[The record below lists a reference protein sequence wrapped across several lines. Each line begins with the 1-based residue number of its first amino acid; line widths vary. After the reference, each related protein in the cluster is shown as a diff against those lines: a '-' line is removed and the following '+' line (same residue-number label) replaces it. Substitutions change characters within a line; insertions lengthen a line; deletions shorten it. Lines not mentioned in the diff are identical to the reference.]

1 MRGESRYCYQ
11 RIAKSLPRPPYFA
24 GDGHLFIPI
33 LRWREPQIEMVT
45 SQDSNIKN
53 IDDDRQSRRGTPP
66 AKMSGWFWSGQTNSV
81 ADQGKR
87 L

>member
-1 MRGESRYCYQ
+1 MRGGG
-11 RIAKSLPRPPYFA
+11 SLLLSADSEISYPPPYFA
-24 GDGHLFIPI
+24 GDDHLSISI